1 MSRRTAWSFC
11 VLFCLIGPAASA
23 LAAITITGL
32 QDRKV
37 YADRVAFTIQ
47 SEAGFEYTAQLN
59 GKPVAV
65 GAAVAIDEPDYYELD
80 VRRRD
85 ASSGG
90 EESKLVQFIV
100 RATARGNSEWG
111 LPPWTPYPVIDSA
124 AAEFAGSR
132 LVIVT
137 PAEYPT
143 GLEIPVIARIES
155 LSGDRV
161 GVNGVVMAAG
171 FEDRPLRLLRGVG
184 SVFLPPATQAGEL
197 SYTAGVHSLAVEKKI
212 VIEPSTEW
220 QTVSGDVTT
229 STDWGSDARIR
240 IRGDL
245 RVVAGATL
253 TIGDGSVILVEPGV
267 DIKVEGSIIVKG
279 SLESPVVF
287 TGPDRKIAW
296 GGFVFDATT
305 SRGEFTGT
313 IFTGSGADDDWF
325 DNNPGHGHSHRDE
338 QPLLYVGNGARAVLT
353 DCFIVENHGQG
364 GHGEAGYLTMTRCLV
379 QKCISA
385 GQYNGGIV
393 TLVDC
398 ALVEFPSENA
408 PFADDDN
415 DGLYLTGGAHS
426 LTNCLIGWALDDGVD
441 AGSGSGGSV
450 DVRHCWFESMCH
462 EAMAW
467 SESRAATV
475 TDTVVLNCGQGI
487 ECGFGSPDVNAVH
500 CLSTANLVGARFG
513 DNYDWDYDG
522 FLTVRDSL
530 LLFNLRDIW
539 GRAWDDWTVH
549 VDQMDV
555 RNNTV
560 SVADADFP
568 ENRLWDPQAD
578 PNQADELTPFLPTAG
593 DVVGI
598 AFAVSADTLDAAAFP
613 DGIPIRLSRFTT
625 SEVAVDYTIESAGQV
640 QGTGTLQFVL
650 GRTVR
655 FVPLPADQGF
665 CTARITLSDPMNAE
679 LTGLQS
685 VTLAGVC
692 EATDPLIVEGDVWRY
707 FKGTQEPPAGWNS
720 LSFDD
725 SSWLSGPTPI
735 GFENSSGYE
744 SRLATSLDD
753 MRGSY
758 ISVFA
763 RREFTIDDP
772 AKAMALSFTMDY
784 DDGYVAY
791 LNGVEVAAVS
801 APASRAWDEPATD
814 NHEACCGTGSPTGP
828 CPPESIDLSGHIQDL
843 VAGVNVLAVQVHNQ
857 SLTSSDFIFIPELFI
872 AVAP

>member
-1 MSRRTAWSFC
+1 MSGRTVHS
-11 VLFCLIGPAASA
+11 LSILLCLIGPSASA

-32 QDRKV
+32 QDKKV
-37 YADRVAFTIQ
+37 YADHVAFTIQ

-65 GAAVAIDEPDYYELD
+65 GAAVAIDEPNYYELD
-80 VRRRD
+80 VRRRNT
-85 ASSGG
+85 SSGA
-90 EESKLVQFIV
+90 EESELIQFIV

-111 LPPWTPYPVIDSA
+111 LPPWTPYPTIDSA

-143 GLEIPVIARIES
+143 GLEIPVIARVES
-155 LSGDRV
+155 PSGDRV
-161 GVNGVVMAAG
+161 GVNGVVTAGG
-171 FEDRPLRLLRGVG
+171 FEGSPLRLLRGVG
-184 SVFLPPATQAGEL
+184 SVFLPPATQSGEL
-197 SYTAGVHSLAVEKKI
+197 SYTATIHTLAVEKKI
-212 VIEPSTEW
+212 AIEPATEW

-240 IRGDL
+240 ISGDL
-245 RVVAGATL
+245 RIASEATL
-253 TIGDGSVILVEPGV
+253 TIGSGSVIVVNPEV
-267 DIKVEGSIIVKG
+267 DIRIEGGIVANG
-279 SLESPVVF
+279 SLEEPIVF
-287 TGPDRKIAW
+287 TGQDRRIPW

-325 DNNPGHGHSHRDE
+325 DNNPGHGHSHRNE
-338 QPLLYVGNGARAVLT
+338 QPVLYVGNGAKAVLT

-364 GHGEAGYLTMTRCLV
+364 GHGENGCLTMTRCLI

-385 GQYNGGIV
+385 GQYNGGSA

-398 ALVEFPSENA
+398 ALVEFPSETA

-441 AGSGSGGSV
+441 AGSGSAGSV

-467 SESRAATV
+467 SESRTVTV
-475 TDTVVLNCGQGI
+475 TDTVALNCGQGI

-555 RNNTV
+555 RDNLV
-560 SVADADFP
+560 SVANADFP
-568 ENRLWDPQAD
+568 ENRLWDPQTD
-578 PNQADELTPFLPTAG
+578 PNQSEELTPFLPTAG
-593 DVVGI
+593 DTVGI
-598 AFAVSADTLDAAAFP
+598 AFAVSSDTLDAASFP
-613 DGIPIRLSRFTT
+613 NGIPVRLSSFTT
-625 SEVAVDYTIESAGQV
+625 SEVSVNYTIESAGQT
-640 QGTGTLQFVL
+640 QITGTLRFVP

-655 FVPLPADQGF
+655 FVPLPAGQGF
-665 CTARITLSDPMNAE
+665 CTVRVTLSNPANAE
-679 LTGLQS
+679 LTGLDS
-685 VTLAGVC
+685 LTLTGGC
-692 EATDPLIVEGDVWRY
+692 EATDPLIVEGDAWRY

-720 LSFDD
+720 ISFDD

-744 SRLATSLDD
+744 SQLATNLDD
-753 MRGSY
+753 MRGKY
-758 ISVFA
+758 VSVFA

-772 AKAMALSFTMDY
+772 AKVMALTFTMDY

-791 LNGVEVAAVS
+791 LNGVEIAAVS
-801 APASRAWDEPATD
+801 APASRAWDEPAAD

-828 CPPESIDLSGHIQDL
+828 CPPESVDLSGHIKDL
-843 VAGVNVLAVQVHNQ
+843 LAGVNVLTVQVHNQ
-857 SLTSSDFIFIPELFI
+857 SLSSSDFLFIPELFI